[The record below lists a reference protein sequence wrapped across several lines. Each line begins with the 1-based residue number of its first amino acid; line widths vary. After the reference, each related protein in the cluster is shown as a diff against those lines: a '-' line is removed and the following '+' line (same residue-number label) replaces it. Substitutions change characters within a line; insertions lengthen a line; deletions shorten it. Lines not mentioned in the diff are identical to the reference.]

1 MRLRLPPRSAA
12 LVLVLAAWLPS
23 ASQAGA
29 LTDLLVSKVG
39 VSQPQANG
47 GAGSIFKLARAQM
60 TPQNFQK
67 LKAAIPGMETYL
79 GAAPAFLPGETAAP
93 VTSGAT
99 TAAALAG
106 AASGNPKAAAVVGL
120 AGNGSASGAL
130 AAAATNQK
138 LSASA
143 VLKDTA
149 RNKASAAMGEA
160 VPAGQGGL
168 AALAAGALAGNSEA
182 VPATGNASLLA
193 EASTLLEGTQLG
205 DKLKTAQTLG
215 PAFEALGMQQGMV
228 AKFLPVVLQYVKS
241 VGGKS
246 SSKLLTHALGL

>member
-1 MRLRLPPRSAA
+1 MRLRLPLRSAA

-93 VTSGAT
+93 VASGAT
-99 TAAALAG
+99 
-106 AASGNPKAAAVVGL
+106 SGNPKAAVVGL

-149 RNKASAAMGEA
+149 RNKASAAMSEA

-205 DKLKTAQTLG
+205 NTLKTAQTLG